1 VSYFLTVVLVAIA
14 AYVLGLLQRRSRT
27 IGAAVRNPS
36 ESTHACVELQL
47 PSSWRLL
54 EGPP

>member
-1 VSYFLTVVLVAIA
+1 MFLTVVAVAVA
-14 AYVLGLLQRRSRT
+14 AYTLGLLQRRSHA

-36 ESTHACVELQL
+36 ESAHACVELQL

-54 EGPP
+54 EGPR